1 MPKKI
6 KMTNKVFASDTSV
19 EAEDKA
25 SEWAKGF
32 LREDYRVAWVG
43 RDLKFNVDCFVVISE
58 GVE

>member
-1 MPKKI
+1 MTNKI
-6 KMTNKVFASDTSV
+6 KMTNKVFKGDTIN

-25 SEWAKGF
+25 SEWAKCF

-43 RDLKFNVDCFVVISE
+43 RDLMFNVDCFVVVSE